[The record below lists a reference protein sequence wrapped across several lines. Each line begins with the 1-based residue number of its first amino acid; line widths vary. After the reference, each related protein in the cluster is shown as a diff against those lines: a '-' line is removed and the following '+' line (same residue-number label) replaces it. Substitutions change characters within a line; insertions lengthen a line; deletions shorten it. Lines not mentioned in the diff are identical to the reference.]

1 MGDLITCP
9 CNHCSGFL
17 EFDPD
22 AAGQSVPCPFCG
34 LETTL
39 FNHVGDKPCP
49 TGDTICPPPSTQSTP
64 PQDTFRPDTTVRLC
78 ATCGSVARPWNHTPG
93 SIGIELLLWL
103 CFLLPGVLY
112 SIWRLA
118 SRKPACPHCLSHD
131 LLPIDTPRA
140 QHLAAQLGVDTH
152 VYVRSR
158 PSRPMATM
166 AKAILIVAAVIAFAV
181 LYHQARE
188 NEAAMRDLDRLERT
202 LR

>member
-17 EFDPD
+17 EFDSD

-39 FNHVGDKPCP
+39 FHHPSAP
-49 TGDTICPPPSTQSTP
+49 PRALAIASPPPPP
-64 PQDTFRPDTTVRLC
+64 PQPTLIPDTTVRLC
-78 ATCGSVARPWNHTPG
+78 AACGSVARPWNHTPG
-93 SIGIELLLWL
+93 SIGIELLFWL

-140 QHLAAQLGVDTH
+140 QHLAAQLGVDTN
-152 VYVRSR
+152 VFVRSR
-158 PSRPMATM
+158 PNRPMATL
-166 AKAILIVAAVIAFAV
+166 AKAILILAALAAFAV